1 MKNLSLIQ
9 RLWLL
14 LLLLVFTSLSGAL
27 LANLYN
33 ARSYLEQQLT
43 GQNANAANS
52 LALMITQNK
61 ADKAMAETLINAT
74 FDQGYFHHIRWQ
86 GADGKVVVDRVNQ
99 AVFPAAPDWFRALLP
114 LSPQPGN
121 ALVTAG
127 WLQAGEVRVEAALGY
142 AYESLWMGALQTMLW
157 LLGAGLLAGLLGSI
171 DIFKLRRDL
180 QRVVNQARAI
190 SERRFQRMTEPKV
203 PELARVVSAMNH
215 MVERLQSHLGE
226 QSEEVEQ
233 LRRERHTDPVTG
245 LPNREAM
252 EQAVSS
258 TLAEEEDVR
267 GCLLLLRLAGL
278 AELNQRLG
286 GERADALL
294 VRLAAD
300 LEDLASRR
308 KGWMA
313 ARLRGADFA
322 VFCPE
327 LEIDGGRQLAE
338 TLCEQ
343 LALYRQMGLSDRDGI
358 GHIGVCGIVEGDGL
372 TSLLARASQAL
383 AEAEAAGDN
392 QWRVDDGG
400 GPEVGSEWDWRE
412 LIEASCREHSLRL
425 RWFPVRDAARGILWQ
440 EGMLFRPAMGG
451 LPAINAMRLVSHS
464 LRLGLSHLADL
475 EALRLA
481 LADAPGSALAVNL
494 SPASLAAK
502 GFQWQAMEML
512 GGSRATVSFEFDEAG
527 LDEHWDAFL
536 AFGEA
541 VKGVGHRLAVEI
553 RGHRLELVA
562 RLNQAGIDY
571 LVLDGALTRGIH
583 QDEGRQVLVKGVQRM
598 TSLMGARLIAKGVVS
613 EADAKRLLELRV
625 DGLTGP
631 AVA

>member
-14 LLLLVFTSLSGAL
+14 LVLLVVLSLSGAL
-27 LANLYN
+27 LADLYN
-33 ARSYLEQQLT
+33 ARRYLEQQLS
-43 GQNANAANS
+43 GQNANTANS
-52 LALMITQNK
+52 LALMITQHQ

-74 FDQGYFHHIRWQ
+74 FDQGYFHHIRWR
-86 GADGKVVVDRVNQ
+86 GADGKVLVDRVNQ
-99 AVFPAAPDWFRALLP
+99 AAFPAAPEWFRALLP

-127 WLQAGEVRVEAALGY
+127 WLQAGEIRVEAALGY
-142 AYESLWMGALQTMLW
+142 AYESLWQSALQTMMW

-180 QRVVNQARAI
+180 QRVVSQASAI
-190 SERRFQRMTEPKV
+190 SERRFQSMTEPKV
-203 PELARVVSAMNH
+203 PELARVVLAMNH
-215 MVERLQSHLGE
+215 MVERLQSYLGE
-226 QSEEVEQ
+226 QSDEVEQ

-245 LPNREAM
+245 LPNREAL

-286 GERADALL
+286 GEGADALL
-294 VRLAAD
+294 IRLAAD

-327 LEIDGGRQLAE
+327 LDMDGGRQLAA

-358 GHIGVCGIVEGDGL
+358 GHIGVCGVVPRDTPGG
-372 TSLLARASQAL
+372 LLARASQAL
-383 AEAEAAGDN
+383 AQAEAAGDN
-392 QWRVDDGG
+392 EWRLDDGA
-400 GPEVGSEWDWRE
+400 GPDIGSERDWRQ
-412 LIEASCREHSLRL
+412 LIERSCLERSLRL
-425 RWFPVRDAARGILWQ
+425 RWFPVLDAQRATLWQ
-440 EGMLFRPAMGG
+440 EGMLYRPATADE
-451 LPAINAMRLVSHS
+451 PAINALRLVSHS

-481 LADAPGSALAVNL
+481 LADAPGAALAVNM
-494 SPASLAAK
+494 SPASLAAR
-502 GFQWQAMEML
+502 GFQWQVMAML
-512 GGSRATVSFEFDEAG
+512 GGSRTTVSFEFDEAG

-541 VKGVGHRLAVEI
+541 VKGAGHRLAVEI

-598 TSLMGARLIAKGVVS
+598 TSLMGAKLVAKGVAS
-613 EADAKRLLELRV
+613 EEDARQLLELRV

-631 AVA
+631 AIR